1 MKKTYI
7 DGSTLRAMVLTGAGK
22 LELEK
27 SKIDGLNVFPV
38 PDGDTGTNMSLTLA
52 SAAKAVEK
60 LPPEAGLSQ
69 VAEAMAYG
77 ALMGARGNSG
87 VILSQLLGG
96 FSKAISGASQMDTP
110 LLAKAFSQG
119 VEAAYKAVVKP
130 VEGTILT
137 VARESAESLT
147 SNISEV
153 KDISQAFTILLEQG
167 YRTLAKT
174 PEILP
179 VLKQAGVVDAGGQGY
194 LTVLEGMLAGFQG
207 EIIQTGFNN
216 SAEKKNDFSFP
227 IVQDYSLNP
236 DEITFQY
243 CTEMII
249 KPSPG
254 NQSSQDDLK
263 KFLEERGD
271 SVVVVGTEKI
281 IKVHVHTNNPG
292 QVLEYAC
299 QMGSLHDIKIENMRE
314 QSQEA
319 QLVSSTKNIGVISVS
334 TGAGINEIFKS
345 LGVDYIIT
353 GGQTMNPSTEDILA
367 AINEVNARELIILPN
382 NKNIVLAAQQAVKL
396 SKKKAKVVA
405 TKTIPQGIS
414 ALMAFNGEL
423 DLETNYERMQEA
435 ITNIKTCEIT
445 YAVRDAQNGDF
456 HIRAGQFMGIVE
468 GDIAYVDDDLEKVIL
483 NTLKQVIINQDEL
496 VTLYY
501 GEEVTEEQAE
511 VILQKISQIYPDT
524 DFELHFG
531 GQPLYYYLISI
542 E

>member
-167 YRTLAKT
+167 YRTH
-174 PEILP
+174 
-179 VLKQAGVVDAGGQGY
+179 
-194 LTVLEGMLAGFQG
+194 
-207 EIIQTGFNN
+207 
-216 SAEKKNDFSFP
+216 
-227 IVQDYSLNP
+227 QDS
-236 DEITFQY
+236 
-243 CTEMII
+243 
-249 KPSPG
+249 
-254 NQSSQDDLK
+254 
-263 KFLEERGD
+263 
-271 SVVVVGTEKI
+271 
-281 IKVHVHTNNPG
+281 
-292 QVLEYAC
+292 
-299 QMGSLHDIKIENMRE
+299 
-314 QSQEA
+314 
-319 QLVSSTKNIGVISVS
+319 
-334 TGAGINEIFKS
+334 
-345 LGVDYIIT
+345 
-353 GGQTMNPSTEDILA
+353 
-367 AINEVNARELIILPN
+367 
-382 NKNIVLAAQQAVKL
+382 
-396 SKKKAKVVA
+396 
-405 TKTIPQGIS
+405 
-414 ALMAFNGEL
+414 
-423 DLETNYERMQEA
+423 
-435 ITNIKTCEIT
+435 
-445 YAVRDAQNGDF
+445 
-456 HIRAGQFMGIVE
+456 
-468 GDIAYVDDDLEKVIL
+468 
-483 NTLKQVIINQDEL
+483 
-496 VTLYY
+496 
-501 GEEVTEEQAE
+501 
-511 VILQKISQIYPDT
+511 
-524 DFELHFG
+524 
-531 GQPLYYYLISI
+531 
-542 E
+542 